1 MTYTEETPRTI
12 EQRKKSMAKNPFVIK
27 EFKALPNKTL
37 EMFKRK
43 VKFSL
48 EKKIRYTGGSVKSW

>member
-1 MTYTEETPRTI
+1 
-12 EQRKKSMAKNPFVIK
+12 MAKNPFVIK